1 MKDITKIAERLKKDL
16 EKNNIEGFEN
26 VFTVEEGLD
35 LLAEE
40 WTSVGTIAAR
50 QLFIKYGPYTS
61 SYVQENIP
69 YLYKL
74 IEDKVEEKEIKAKT
88 KAGLSEEEAKE
99 ELERNAILES
109 KKENR
114 IIGYARVSTREQNL
128 GRQIKAL
135 EEFGCDVIFQ
145 EKKSGKDTNRIEF
158 KAMMGHLKAGDTVVV
173 SELTRLAR
181 STQDLFNIMAE
192 LNEKGVIVK
201 SIKEQWLDTSSAM
214 GNFILTMMSGLAQFE
229 RELMLERQ
237 AEGIA
242 IAKENGVKFG
252 VKLSENADLDLAI
265 NMVKEGKYTMTQIAK
280 MCHISRTTLWRRCKD
295 LGIQ

>member
-1 MKDITKIAERLKKDL
+1 MYLNGNLEAKK
-16 EKNNIEGFEN
+16 
-26 VFTVEEGLD
+26 
-35 LLAEE
+35 
-40 WTSVGTIAAR
+40 
-50 QLFIKYGPYTS
+50 LFIRYGVYDAE
-61 SYVQENIP
+61 YVKENIS

-74 IEDKVEEKEIKAKT
+74 IAAKVEKKQLKART
-88 KAGLSEEEAKE
+88 KAGLSEEEARE
-99 ELERNAILES
+99 ELERNSILEA

-114 IIGYARVSTREQNL
+114 IIGYARVSTKEQNL

-135 EEFGCDVIFQ
+135 DDFGCDVVFK
-145 EKKSGKDTNRIEF
+145 EKKSGKDVNRVEF
-158 KAMMGHLKAGDTVVV
+158 KAMMEQLKSGDTIVV

-192 LNEKGVIVK
+192 LNEKGVTVK

-214 GNFILTMMSGLAQFE
+214 GTFILTMMSGLAQFE

-242 IAKENGVKFG
+242 VAKENGVKFG
-252 VKLSENADLDLAI
+252 VKLSDSADIDLAI

-280 MCHISRTTLWRRCKD
+280 MCHISRTTLWRRCKE

>member
-1 MKDITKIAERLKKDL
+1 MKDVTKILDRFKKDCEKL
-16 EKNNIEGFEN
+16 EIKGS
-26 VFTVEEGLD
+26 EEVYSISEALE

-40 WTSVGTIAAR
+40 WTLLGNVEAR
-50 QLFIKYGPYTS
+50 KLFIKYGIYDAE
-61 SYVQENIP
+61 YVRENIS

-74 IEDKVEEKEIKAKT
+74 IEDKVEQKQVKART
-88 KAGLSEEEAKE
+88 KAGLTEEEAKE
-99 ELERNAILES
+99 ELERNAVLNS

-114 IIGYARVSTREQNL
+114 IIGYARVSTKEQNL

-135 EEFGCDVIFQ
+135 EDFGCDVIFK
-145 EKKSGKDTNRIEF
+145 EKKSGKDTNRVEF
-158 KAMMGHLKAGDTVVV
+158 KAMLEHLKAGDTVVV

-192 LNEKGVIVK
+192 LSEKEVTVK

-242 IAKENGVKFG
+242 VAKENGVKFG
-252 VKLSENADLDLAI
+252 VKLSENADIDLAI

-280 MCHISRTTLWRRCKD
+280 MCHISRTTLWRRCKE

>member
-1 MKDITKIAERLKKDL
+1 MKDITKIVERLKKDL

-40 WTSVGTIAAR
+40 WTSAGTIAAR
-50 QLFIKYGPYTS
+50 QLFIKYGVYAPNH
-61 SYVQENIP
+61 VQENIP

>member
-1 MKDITKIAERLKKDL
+1 MKDITKIVDRFKKDC
-16 EKNNIEGFEN
+16 EKNNIKSF
-26 VFTVEEGLD
+26 EGLFTIEECVD

-40 WTSVGTIAAR
+40 WTSSGTATAK
-50 QLFIKYGPYTS
+50 QLFIKYGVYAPEYIK
-61 SYVQENIP
+61 ENIP

-74 IEDKVEEKEIKAKT
+74 IEDKVEEREVKART
-88 KAGLSEEEAKE
+88 KAGLTEEEARE
-99 ELERNAILES
+99 ELERNRILET

-114 IIGYARVSTREQNL
+114 TIGYARVSTREQNL
-128 GRQIKAL
+128 ARQIKSL
-135 EEFGCDVIFQ
+135 EEAGCDVIFQ

-158 KAMMGHLKAGDTVVV
+158 KSMMNQLKAGDTVVV

-192 LNEKGVIVK
+192 LNEKGVTVK

-214 GNFILTMMSGLAQFE
+214 GTFILTMMSGLAQFE

-280 MCHISRTTLWRRCKD
+280 MCHISRTTLWRRCKA
-295 LGIQ
+295 LGLV